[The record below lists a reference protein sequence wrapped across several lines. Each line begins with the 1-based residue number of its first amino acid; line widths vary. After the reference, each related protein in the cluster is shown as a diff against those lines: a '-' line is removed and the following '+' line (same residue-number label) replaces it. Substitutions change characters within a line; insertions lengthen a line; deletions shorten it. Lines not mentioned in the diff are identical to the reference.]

1 MYQQLGQHHVS
12 SKSECQHGF
21 KSLVL
26 FKHEGQPLLTP
37 RVDDIFLP
45 CSPVKKFLFFCC
57 FLFLRHAASD
67 YDFNDLHWAET
78 PGDGSPSFCSAEWQE
93 EVRRLVA
100 GTECDVTHLAQE
112 HHLLECR
119 LGGCLRGRINIGS
132 NVQLYSCNMYMVWW
146 IFVCHSQH
154 SSSGLDRHFSRQYRA
169 RVRACIHVCD
179 HIYLWAFEKEST
191 TFCHDDWCQMLFTGH
206 VHRRNDRDLKY
217 VPESQVIN
225 LCVCMCV

>member
-1 MYQQLGQHHVS
+1 MYVPVLGQHHVS

-45 CSPVKKFLFFCC
+45 CSPVIKFYFSVVFFV
-57 FLFLRHAASD
+57 RHAASD
-67 YDFNDLHWAET
+67 YDFNDLHWADN
-78 PGDGSPSFCSAEWQE
+78 PGDASQAFCSAEWQE

-100 GTECDVTHLAQE
+100 GTESEVAHLAQE

-132 NVQLYSCNMYMVWW
+132 NVHCCTAVICTWFGEYL
-146 IFVCHSQH
+146 FVTVNT
-154 SSSGLDRHFSRQYRA
+154 RH
-169 RVRACIHVCD
+169 
-179 HIYLWAFEKEST
+179 
-191 TFCHDDWCQMLFTGH
+191 
-206 VHRRNDRDLKY
+206 
-217 VPESQVIN
+217 QV
-225 LCVCMCV
+225 

>member
-12 SKSECQHGF
+12 SKSECQYGF

-45 CSPVKKFLFFCC
+45 CSPVIKFYFSVVFF
-57 FLFLRHAASD
+57 
-67 YDFNDLHWAET
+67 
-78 PGDGSPSFCSAEWQE
+78 SPSCSQWLRLQWPPLGRQPEWC
-93 EVRRLVA
+93 VTGLLLGGVA
-100 GTECDVTHLAQE
+100 GRSEEAGCWNRKWTHLAQE

-154 SSSGLDRHFSRQYRA
+154 SSSGLDRHFSRQ
-169 RVRACIHVCD
+169 
-179 HIYLWAFEKEST
+179 
-191 TFCHDDWCQMLFTGH
+191 
-206 VHRRNDRDLKY
+206 
-217 VPESQVIN
+217 
-225 LCVCMCV
+225 